1 MGSRIRCFWLE
12 PTDQVEMSL
21 RRYLGSSES
30 KCEGSGWG
38 YHNAEATIGRCHKSE
53 VTDLHGDSWP
63 HADPRWPARCAC
75 GYEFKPAD
83 PWQFNPNS
91 LYKRSD
97 TGELVVLGKAPAGA
111 MWNATWMREGHHY
124 RMVEGITLVVRTP
137 GGDWCV
143 DGPAYPGGGAAPV
156 PNAWARSGAVP
167 DITAN
172 PSIHFPGS
180 YHGFLRGGWLEEC

>member
-12 PTDQVEMSL
+12 ETDQVEMDL
-21 RRYLGSSES
+21 RRYVSSAEA
-30 KCEGSGWG
+30 KCAGSGWG

-53 VTDLHGDSWP
+53 VTEVHGDSWP

-97 TGELVVLGKAPAGA
+97 TGELVELGKAPAGA
-111 MWNATWMREGHHY
+111 MWNATWMRQGNHY
-124 RMVEGITLVVRTP
+124 RMVDGITLVVRTP

-156 PNAWARSGAVP
+156 PNAWSRSGIVP
-167 DITAN
+167 DVTAN
-172 PSIHFPGS
+172 PSIVTGS
-180 YHGFLRGGWLEEC
+180 YHGFLRAGWLEEC